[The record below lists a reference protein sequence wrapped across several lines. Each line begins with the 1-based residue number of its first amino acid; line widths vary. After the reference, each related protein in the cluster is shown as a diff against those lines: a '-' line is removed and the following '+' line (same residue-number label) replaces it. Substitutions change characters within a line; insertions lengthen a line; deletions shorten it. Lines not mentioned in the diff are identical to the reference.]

1 MTRPL
6 RSISQ
11 TTARGIDRAMSGLAD
26 ASTFEQLEARF
37 MDIAGGILPADCI
50 CWNNWAPDMSGL
62 ISFSINDEYER
73 EFTNRL
79 EMFNEVVGH
88 HPVIAAGHLAN
99 SSERVLR
106 ISDYQS
112 MPVFR
117 NNPLYQ
123 EVYRHLDSHY
133 QICFMPVLLSDRN
146 IILTW
151 NRRLRDF
158 PLGDHGIL
166 FHMGRWLNVISKGI
180 EEQQRLQKDWSA
192 LSRYVNGKIPAPN
205 RLSLQDARLLAGLLH
220 GFSRGQ
226 IAEALHVRRDSV
238 DRRFGGIRE
247 KLGLENHHQ
256 LLSALAELKVPR
268 IPQGSPKASTPLK
281 S

>member
-11 TTARGIDRAMSGLAD
+11 STARGIDRAMSGLAD
-26 ASTFEQLEARF
+26 ATTLEQLEARF
-37 MDIAGGILPADCI
+37 MDIAGRILPGDCI
-50 CWNNWAPDMSGL
+50 CWNNWTPDMKSL
-62 ISFSINDEYER
+62 MSYSINEEYGT
-73 EFTNRL
+73 EFSSRL
-79 EMFNEVVGH
+79 DTFNEVVGH
-88 HPVIAAGHLAN
+88 HPVIAAGDLPN

-112 MPVFR
+112 RVVFR

-133 QICFMPVLLSDRN
+133 QICFMPSLLSDRN
-146 IILTW
+146 VILTW

-158 PLGDHGIL
+158 PLHDQDIL

-180 EEQQRLQKDWSA
+180 EEQQRLHKDWSI
-192 LSRYVNGKIPAPN
+192 LSSFVNGKIPATSG
-205 RLSLQDARLLAGLLH
+205 LSPRDAGLLSSLLH
-220 GFSRGQ
+220 GFSRSE
-226 IAEALHVRRDSV
+226 IASNLSVRRDSV

-247 KLGLENHHQ
+247 KLGLENHNQ
-256 LLSALAELKVPR
+256 LLSALAELKVPA
-268 IPQGSPKASTPLK
+268 IPLDREAPH
-281 S
+281 